1 MNILFLIGAYPTY
14 GGVERVSTVLSNEF
28 MAKGYKVSIISFVQP
43 HPEIADKELNKD
55 VRLYKLTYPTLSKS
69 NIKVLGDIIRENKI
83 DILISQ
89 WCMPYYVSILCKRAM
104 KGSSCKLISI
114 YHNIPNTNSK
124 LKSIELDIA
133 NNRGNRL
140 LNNIKHSI
148 VKTVSRLS
156 MRITYHN
163 SDRFMVLSPSFIPIA
178 REFIFKKR
186 APKLV
191 SLTNPITID
200 VISPNET
207 RDKEIIYVGRI
218 EYNQK
223 RTYRLIDIWSELE
236 DKYPD
241 WRLTIVGDGPDGD
254 G

>member
-140 LNNIKHSI
+140 LNNIK
-148 VKTVSRLS
+148 TL
-156 MRITYHN
+156 YC
-163 SDRFMVLSPSFIPIA
+163 
-178 REFIFKKR
+178 
-186 APKLV
+186 
-191 SLTNPITID
+191 
-200 VISPNET
+200 
-207 RDKEIIYVGRI
+207 
-218 EYNQK
+218 
-223 RTYRLIDIWSELE
+223 
-236 DKYPD
+236 
-241 WRLTIVGDGPDGD
+241 
-254 G
+254 